1 MRMLN
6 DHDRLIKSPIIP
18 PASSES
24 GFDVCFTDDD
34 LVLDVDVPDVDV
46 DTDPKVVAVP
56 VLVTG
61 VAIGVVGLYVTPFIE
76 AATWKIEPPPYS

>member
-1 MRMLN
+1 MLN
-6 DHDRLIKSPIIP
+6 DHDRLIKSPITP

-24 GFDVCFTDDD
+24 GFDVCFADDD
-34 LVLDVDVPDVDV
+34 LALDVDV

>member
-1 MRMLN
+1 MVLYESDVMLN
-6 DHDRLIKSPIIP
+6 VHHRLTKSPTTP

-24 GFDVCFTDDD
+24 GFDVCFADDD

-56 VLVTG
+56 VLLAC
-61 VAIGVVGLYVTPFIE
+61 VATAVAGLYVTPFIE
-76 AATWKIEPPPYS
+76 AAT

>member
-1 MRMLN
+1 MLN
-6 DHDRLIKSPIIP
+6 DHDRLIKSPITP

-24 GFDVCFTDDD
+24 GFDVCFADDD
-34 LVLDVDVPDVDV
+34 LALDVDV

-56 VLVTG
+56 VVVTG

>member
-1 MRMLN
+1 MFSKLT
-6 DHDRLIKSPIIP
+6 KSPITP

-24 GFDVCFTDDD
+24 GFDVCFADDD
-34 LVLDVDVPDVDV
+34 LVLDVDVDV

-61 VAIGVVGLYVTPFIE
+61 VATGVVGLYVTPFID
-76 AATWKIEPPPYS
+76 AATWKTEPPPYS